1 MSYAGQI
8 LALDL
13 ARVTGFAVGRPGEIP
28 RSGSV
33 IFAKEGASM
42 AAVLSACRAWLRQF
56 LLDNPAIQLVV
67 FEAPLLPMFKRG
79 KTTIVT
85 IRQLMGLCGTV
96 EEFLYSKGGYDIR
109 EARVADVRIHFL
121 GSNKHKREEA
131 KRLTVAMCRARGWIA
146 VDDNAADALALWDY
160 QATLLARRVDVYAD
174 ADR

>member
-1 MSYAGQI
+1 MTYTGAI

-13 ARVTGFAVGRPGEIP
+13 ARVTGFAIGRPNEIP

-33 IFAKEGASM
+33 AFAKEGQSM
-42 AAVLSACRAWLRQF
+42 AAVLSGCRAWLCQF
-56 LLDNPAIQLVV
+56 LIDNPTIQLIV

-85 IRQLMGLCGTV
+85 IRQLMALAGTV
-96 EEFLYSKGGYDIR
+96 EECLYGKGYDVR
-109 EARVADVRIHFL
+109 EATVAAIRTHFL

-160 QATLLARRVDVYAD
+160 QATLLARNEGRGRLVQA
-174 ADR
+174 